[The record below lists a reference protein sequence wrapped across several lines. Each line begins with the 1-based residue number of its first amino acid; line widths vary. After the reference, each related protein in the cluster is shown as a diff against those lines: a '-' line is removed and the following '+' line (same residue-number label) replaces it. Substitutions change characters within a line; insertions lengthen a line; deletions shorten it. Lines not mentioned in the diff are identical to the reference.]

1 METRSIKKYGW
12 LPDLPDHRDLQFSEK
27 FTAQAVLPASV
38 DLSSKMPAVYDQGE
52 LGSCTANAIGA
63 AFEYDLIQQKLP
75 SFTPSRLFIY
85 YNERSVEGTIK
96 SDAGAM
102 IRDGIKVVNKLGA
115 CKEVTWT
122 YDITKFAK
130 KPTTAAF
137 KEAMSHLGVKYY
149 SVNQTEN
156 DVKTALASGFP
167 VVFGFTVYE
176 GFESPAVAKTGV
188 LNMPTSTERQLGGHA
203 VLIVGYDDA
212 KKQFKVR
219 NSWGSSWGMK
229 GYFVMPYQYVTN
241 PKLASDFWVLQQISG

>member
-27 FTAQAVLPASV
+27 FTAQAVLPSSV
-38 DLSSKMPAVYDQGE
+38 DLSSKMPAVYYQGE

>member
-1 METRSIKKYGW
+1 METRTIQKYGW

-27 FTAQAVLPASV
+27 FTAQAALPASV
-38 DLSSKMPAVYDQGE
+38 DLSPKMPPVYDQGQ
-52 LGSCTANAIGA
+52 LGSCTANSIGA
-63 AFEYDLIQQKLP
+63 AFEYDLMQQKLP

-96 SDAGAM
+96 SDSGAM

-115 CKEVTWT
+115 CKETTWT

-130 KPTTAAF
+130 KPPTAAF
-137 KEAMSHLGVKYY
+137 KEAMSHLGIKYY
-149 SVNQTEN
+149 SVKQTEF
-156 DVKTALASGFP
+156 DLKTALASGFP

-176 GFESPAVAKTGV
+176 SFESATVAKTGIV
-188 LNMPTSTERQLGGHA
+188 NIPAKTEKSLGGHA

-219 NSWGSSWGMK
+219 NSWGPSWGLK
-229 GYFVMPYQYVTN
+229 GYFLMPYDYVVN
-241 PKLASDFWVLQQISG
+241 PNLASDFWVLQQISG